1 MKKTDD
7 FSATLKRLASRHTLT
22 AEESAHAFS
31 TMMTGDASPAQ
42 TAAFLTVLA
51 MRHPTVDELVGAARV
66 MRQAAVAVQAPA
78 GAIDVCGTG
87 GDGQGTLN
95 VSTAAAFVVAG
106 CGVPVAKHGNR
117 AMSSRTGS
125 ADVLE
130 ALGVRIA
137 LEPGGAEACLRAA
150 NICFMFAQAHHP
162 AMKHVAA
169 VRQELGFRTV
179 FNLLGPLANPA
190 QVKRQLIGVY
200 DETWLEPFAHV
211 LKALGAEKIWVVH
224 GQGLDELALSGVTKV
239 AALEKDNVRTF
250 EISPEDA
257 GLARAP
263 LKAIKGGGPEK
274 NAEAIRALL
283 RGGRGPFRDIVL
295 LNAAAALIVA
305 DKAQD
310 LHAGVLL
317 ATESIDE
324 GTAQAAL
331 DTLVAASQEV
341 AA

>member
-1 MKKTDD
+1 MKKPDD
-7 FSATLKRLASRHTLT
+7 FAAALKRLVSGHTLNT
-22 AEESAHAFS
+22 EESARAFGV
-31 TMMTGDASPAQ
+31 MMTGKASPAQ
-42 TAAFLTVLA
+42 MAAFLTALA

-66 MRQAAVAVQAPA
+66 MREAAVTVQAPA

-95 VSTAAAFVVAG
+95 VSTAAALVVAG

-117 AMSSRTGS
+117 AASSRTGS

-130 ALGVRIA
+130 ALGVHIA
-137 LEPGGAEACLRAA
+137 LEPGGAEACLHAA
-150 NICFMFAQAHHP
+150 NICFMFAQTHHP
-162 AMKHVAA
+162 AMKHVAG
-169 VRQELGFRTV
+169 VREELGFRTV

-200 DETWLEPFAHV
+200 DESWLEPFAHA
-211 LKALGAEKIWVVH
+211 LKVLGADKAWVAH

-239 AALEKDNVRTF
+239 AALEHGDVRTF
-250 EISPEDA
+250 EITPEDA
-257 GLARAP
+257 GLARVP
-263 LKAIKGGGPEK
+263 LKAIKGGNAEN

-283 RGGRGPFRDIVL
+283 RGGRGPFRDIVV

-310 LHAGVLL
+310 LHAGIQL
-317 ATESIDE
+317 AGESIDE
-324 GTAQAAL
+324 GAAQAAL
-331 DTLVAASQEV
+331 DTLIAASHEV